1 MLLDEDPA
9 ALIRQTTGYFAIDND
24 KEAVARVNESLA
36 TLQQARELRV
46 REAESAL
53 KSTFSRHIRGSALT
67 QLELSRS
74 LNTLNNHHAETI
86 SSHSS
91 TKHASEIATLDTQK
105 FRIAKTANDLEIE
118 SERLSSKL
126 ADLQA
131 RLQELELQGVD
142 GGENAKRGIVDDEI
156 SLKLKVYRGMGIEIE
171 RENGEYT
178 KAVIRNGMKG
188 DVHVVNM
195 DSKFSKFFYANY
207 FWQTL

>member
-9 ALIRQTTGYFAIDND
+9 ALIRQTTGYFAIDAD

-53 KSTFSRHIRGSALT
+53 KK
-67 QLELSRS
+67 LSRT
-74 LNTLNNHHAETI
+74 LTTLNNHHNETI

-142 GGENAKRGIVDDEI
+142 GGDNAKRGLVDDEI

-178 KAVIRNGMKG
+178 KAVIRNGKKG

-195 DSKFSKFFYANY
+195 DNKFSKFFYANY